1 MIKHSGQRTSLE
13 RQVHHMSKFI
23 AAMDHSGG
31 STGGVL
37 KRYGVEYTEDNKMD
51 LVHEMR
57 LRMVNSPDFTRDNI
71 WAAILYKDTIDRGM
85 VTILK
90 NKGIEAICKIDS
102 GCEEDGT
109 LKDFDVDA
117 MIQYSVT
124 NSCYGTKMRSIVKT
138 ENIII
143 PLLKQQFELAKE
155 IASIGLVPII
165 EPEVPIDHPNKAN
178 IETWLLEYL
187 KVQLND
193 FNSHCIL
200 KLTLPEVPNLYKEL
214 NSEWVKLVGLS
225 GGYTTKE
232 ACRRLAVNDNM
243 TASFSRALS
252 EGLYISQSDKEFN
265 EKISDNIREINKA
278 GM

>member
-1 MIKHSGQRTSLE
+1 MITG
-13 RQVHHMSKFI
+13 KFI

-37 KRYGVEYTEDNKMD
+37 ERYGVEYTGDNKMD

-187 KVQLND
+187 KVQLKD

-232 ACRRLAVNDNM
+232 ACRRLGANVNVS
-243 TASFSRALS
+243 ASFSRALS
-252 EGLYISQSDKEFN
+252 QGLRYDLTDDEFN
-265 EKISDNIREINKA
+265 TVISKNIKMITEVSA
-278 GM
+278 